1 MNHLGPLIGTAGY
14 LAYPKQLRLNPTVL
28 HYLSIAHNTA
38 LAVFSGW
45 TFISL
50 LAFLME
56 KGLVIQPGY
65 YFQDSRFD
73 TIIWYFYLSKYYEY
87 MDTFLIY
94 LKGKEPIFLQKFHH
108 VGAVICWHISYVY
121 SGDGIWIASLFNSFI
136 HTIMYSYY
144 LGTLLKINA
153 VKVVKQYITSMQLL
167 QFFSAIPLT
176 IYLYFPLEDVTGR
189 IVHIVF
195 TIYALGLISLFGKFY
210 YETYIRKSHVL
221 DSKA

>member
-1 MNHLGPLIGTAGY
+1 MNHLGPLIGTACY
-14 LAYPKQLRLNPTVL
+14 LAYPKQLRLNPTAL

-45 TFISL
+45 TFVSL
-50 LAFLME
+50 LTFLME

-87 MDTFLIY
+87 IDTFLIY
-94 LKGKEPIFLQKFHH
+94 LKGKEPILLQKFHH
-108 VGAVICWHISYVY
+108 LGAVICWHLSYVY
-121 SGDGIWIASLFNSFI
+121 AVDGIWIPSIFNAFI

-144 LGTLLKINA
+144 VGTLLKINA
-153 VKVVKQYITSMQLL
+153 VKVVKQYITILQLL
-167 QFFSAIPLT
+167 QFLITMPSGIFLYYLKEDSA
-176 IYLYFPLEDVTGR
+176 GR
-189 IVHIVF
+189 ISIVICSLY
-195 TIYALGLISLFGKFY
+195 TLGLICLFCKFY
-210 YETYIRKSHVL
+210 YETYIRLKL